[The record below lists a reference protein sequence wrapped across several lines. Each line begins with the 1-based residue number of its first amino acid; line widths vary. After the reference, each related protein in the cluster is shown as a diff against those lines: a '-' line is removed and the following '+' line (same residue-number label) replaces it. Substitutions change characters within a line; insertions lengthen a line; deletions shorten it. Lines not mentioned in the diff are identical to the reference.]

1 MSKLKQKASEE
12 DNASFSDVVEEFSAK
27 QESDDFAALN
37 ASLMEIRK
45 LKGVLGYILRNNTS
59 AVVDLAEQDKI
70 CQYAL
75 LSNQI
80 HESGMAAAEQFRLGE
95 VESLL
100 VEAADLKVLCMSLGQ
115 NKISV
120 FMEKNAT
127 HAWIIKRILL

>member
-1 MSKLKQKASEE
+1 MKLKLKTNEETADASM
-12 DNASFSDVVEEFSAK
+12 DVVGALAVGVEN
-27 QESDDFAALN
+27 DDFAALN

-45 LKGVLGYILRNNTS
+45 LKGVIGYVLRNNAS
-59 AVVDLAEQDKI
+59 AVVDLIEQDKI
-70 CQYAL
+70 CEYAL
-75 LSNQI
+75 LSSKI
-80 HESGMAAAEQFRLGE
+80 HESCLDVAKQFNLGE

-100 VEAADLKVLCMSLGQ
+100 VEGEDLKVLCMSIGE